1 MRINW
6 NGYIEEQLHWAER
19 LSNLAQETGADQAEE
34 IKGYAK
40 RASMNAR
47 AATNEQIS
55 QFS

>member
-6 NGYIEEQLHWAER
+6 NGYIEEQIHWAER